1 MLHILYMYTV
11 YLLKISSKSV
21 DVAMSCKRL
30 KMVEMVSFSRPS
42 AYTSKD
48 PYIFRCLSP
57 LTVSSMF
64 HNDFDEIFSMYI
76 GIGQAQ
82 TRKL

>member
-1 MLHILYMYTV
+1 MYTV

-30 KMVEMVSFSRPS
+30 KMIKMVRLSRPS
-42 AYTSKD
+42 AYRSKD
-48 PYIFRCLSP
+48 SYILRCLS
-57 LTVSSMF
+57 LFTVSSMF

-76 GIGQAQ
+76 DN
-82 TRKL
+82 